1 VKTIDLRSDTVTK
14 PSPAM
19 REAMYRAEVGDDGYG
34 EDPTVTRLQEMVA
47 ERVGMEASLFA
58 PSGIMANMLAL
69 LGHCGRGGEVI
80 LGNMTDMYV
89 WECGGYSVVGGI
101 HPYPIAN
108 NADGTMD
115 LDKIEAAIREEDMH
129 FPRTQLVCI
138 ENSHNECGGVPL
150 TPQYTASVIALADRH
165 NVPVHVDGA
174 RIFNAAIAQGTEVKE
189 LTRGA
194 DSLMFCLSKG
204 LACPVGS
211 MVCGSR
217 DFIAEAVRNRKM
229 LGGQMRQAGML
240 AAAGIVAMEQMIDRL
255 AEDHSNARLLADL
268 LSDIKGLSLKPQPIR
283 TNMVF
288 FRLPW
293 ERISVEELEARLHAE
308 GVGVLRMHEWLR
320 AVTHYGIVEGD
331 VREAATI
338 IRRVIDSI

>member
-1 VKTIDLRSDTVTK
+1 VSFIDLRSDTVTK

-19 REAMYRAEVGDDGYG
+19 REAMYRAEVGDDGYA
-34 EDPTVTRLQEMVA
+34 EDPTLIRLQEMVA
-47 ERVGMEASLFA
+47 ERVGMEASLFV

-80 LGNMTDMYV
+80 LGNLTDMYV

-101 HPYPIAN
+101 HPYPIPN
-108 NADGTMD
+108 NPDGTLD

-150 TPQYTASVIALADRH
+150 TPEYTASVVELAERH
-165 NVPVHVDGA
+165 SVPVHVDGA
-174 RIFNAAIAQGTEVKE
+174 RIFNSAIAQGVDVKE
-189 LTRGA
+189 LTKGA
-194 DSLMFCLSKG
+194 SSLMFCLSKG
-204 LACPVGS
+204 LSCPVGS
-211 MVCGSR
+211 MICGGS

-229 LGGQMRQAGML
+229 LGGQMRQAGIL

-255 AEDHSNARLLADL
+255 AEDHSNAQLLASL
-268 LSDIKGLSLKPQPIR
+268 LGDVKGISIKPQPVR

-293 ERISVEELEARLHAE
+293 QRISVEEMEARLHAK

-320 AVTHYGIVEGD
+320 AVTHYGIVEQD
-331 VREAATI
+331 VQAAAALI
-338 IRRVIDSI
+338 HRAIEDV